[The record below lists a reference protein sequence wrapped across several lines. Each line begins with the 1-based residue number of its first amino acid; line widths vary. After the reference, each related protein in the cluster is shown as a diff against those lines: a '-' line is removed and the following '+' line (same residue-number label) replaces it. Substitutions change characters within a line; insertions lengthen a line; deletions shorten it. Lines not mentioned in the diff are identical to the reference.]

1 MPTPTPS
8 ISPAPTLV
16 IPSASEITDKI
27 AQYLPAG
34 FPDWAVF
41 LIAGAA
47 LAIVIYILVKI
58 GDILFKLLLAVG
70 AIILIYLVVSGTI
83 DIPWLTPFF
92 NSLTQIVVGWFSG

>member
-1 MPTPTPS
+1 MQPTATPT
-8 ISPAPTLV
+8 AALN

-41 LIAGAA
+41 VIAGAA

-58 GDILFKLLLAVG
+58 GDILFKLILAAG
-70 AIILIYLVVSGTI
+70 TILLIYLIVSGTI
-83 DIPWLTPFF
+83 DIPGLTPFF
-92 NSLTQIVVGWFSG
+92 NTMADIIVGWFSG